1 MPSSSNNS
9 AIPIQHNSYLTLH
22 YKIKFTNTQGVSSV
36 FADTFVG
43 RPATLQ
49 IGVGQWAPAM
59 EEPLLGLTE
68 GDQHTYTVSAQ
79 SAYGNHNPSLVQS
92 LSKELLLKNNNNVD
106 NLELGQIIE
115 FAPAANQRYS
125 GLIKNIDDDSVV
137 VDFNHP
143 LAGQTLDIEVY
154 ILGVM

>member
-1 MPSSSNNS
+1 MTSSSNNS
-9 AIPIQHNSYLTLH
+9 TTTIQNNSYLTLH
-22 YKIKFTNTQGVSSV
+22 YKIQFTNSQGDSTV

-43 RPATLQ
+43 NPATLQ

-59 EEPLLGLTE
+59 EQPLLGLSE
-68 GDQHTYTVSAQ
+68 GDQHTYTVAADA
-79 SAYGNHNPSLVQS
+79 AYGNHNPSLVQS
-92 LSKELLLKNNNNVD
+92 LSKDLLLQNHNDVES
-106 NLELGQIIE
+106 LEPGQIIE
-115 FAPAANQRYS
+115 FAPAENQRYS
-125 GLIKNIDDDSVV
+125 GLIKSISNDTVV